1 MRFKN
6 QIWFKNSIWSEIS
19 IWLKNILIQKFKL
32 IKKKSIWTKSSIIL
46 KILELFTEPKFVG
59 TPCIVGSKSQTDL
72 CSIECQ
78 RVNDYTCSELCNYF
92 GNKEKNL
99 PFSPAFFCC
108 FLFPE
113 TKTNLCRLNFSN
125 AFDWRETH
133 LNESRDFFIGGN
145 VTNYNV
151 NIYLHSGRFSVILLR
166 DPKILEKTQFDSF

>member
-1 MRFKN
+1 M
-6 QIWFKNSIWSEIS
+6 
-19 IWLKNILIQKFKL
+19 IQKFSL
-32 IKKKSIWTKSSIIL
+32 KSSIIL
-46 KILELFTEPKFVG
+46 KILELFTEPKIVG

-92 GNKEKNL
+92 GNKEKKI
-99 PFSPAFFCC
+99 SPAFFCC

-166 DPKILEKTQFDSF
+166 DPKILEKTQFDSFELFLSHLTYFLLLILWQDPKILEK